1 MWRIILPHNL
11 FYFFKSFLYFC
22 FTRKNDHKVLFYNPQ
37 HFNRGVLGKNDFIKP
52 LIEITEAKGISSWV
66 IEEPSYESNYP
77 RRKVVQFD
85 FILLLIIFLR
95 KVLKGDFIEK
105 EHKIGQLVGRVFFR
119 NKIEHII
126 IQSQSM
132 VSFFRGV
139 YPNAKIYDYQ
149 HGVIYKGHPAYCEGK
164 NVPEL
169 IKRNNVYILVFGS
182 GFKKLLENINS
193 YYIEH
198 SLVIGVNKEKCTQ
211 NLNGENILITLQFTE
226 DHTPEENKKLLEDL
240 QLFIQENSNHQFVLK
255 HHPRFNNEINNEEML
270 KHANVSITQ
279 KPLAECLRNCKIHST
294 AYSTT
299 VFEAA
304 ALKVPSVFY
313 SDWKI
318 EIYKNQFIY
327 PINTLNDTLR
337 MYNDLQIEVE
347 NWYKNYYE
355 PLNETLWLKIVQ

>member
-1 MWRIILPHNL
+1 MWQIILPHNL
-11 FYFFKSFLYFC
+11 FHFFKSLLYF
-22 FTRKNDHKVLFYNPQ
+22 FFKRKNDHKVLFYSPQ
-37 HFNRGVLGKNDFIKP
+37 HFNRGTFGSNNFVKP
-52 LIEITEAKGISSWV
+52 LIEITKAKCISTWV
-66 IEEPSYESNYP
+66 IEEPSYKYNYP
-77 RRKVVQFD
+77 RGKVVQFD
-85 FILLLIIFLR
+85 FIFFLIIILR
-95 KVLKGDFIEK
+95 KFIKGDFIEK
-105 EHKIGQLVGRVFFR
+105 EHKIGKLLGGIFFR
-119 NKIEHII
+119 NKIEHIVV
-126 IQSQSM
+126 QSLSM

-149 HGVIYKGHPAYCEGK
+149 HGIIYKNHPGYLDGR
-164 NVPEL
+164 NVPKL
-169 IKRNNVYILVFGS
+169 IKTNNVYILVFGS

-198 SLVIGVNKEKCTQ
+198 CLVIGLNKEKFTQ
-211 NLNGENILITLQFTE
+211 NTNVEEILITLQFTE

-240 QLFIQENSNHQFVLK
+240 QLFIQENSNQKFVLK
-255 HHPRFNNEINNEEML
+255 HHPRFKNEINNQELL
-270 KHANVSITQ
+270 KYSNVSITD
-279 KPLAECLRNCKIHST
+279 KPLTECLRNCKIHST

-337 MYNDLQIEVE
+337 MYNDLQLEVE
-347 NWYKNYYE
+347 DWYKNYYE
-355 PLNETLWLKIVQ
+355 PLKESQWLNQIQ